1 MNGFTFSP
9 ALGWVAGGLLAG
21 LLAVLAVAE
30 IVQFARRRKAG
41 ASDETVAACIRR
53 TLMMLV
59 AAVMVLTPSVV
70 APTTSRAINATDVIL
85 AVDVTGSMAV
95 TDARYGSGEAISRI
109 DAARK
114 AVHDVTDAYP
124 DASFAAIRFGASGT
138 LDVPL
143 TPDAPAIDNWADTL
157 ALESTSVSA
166 GSSLDAPIDQL
177 LITAKS
183 IREAHPDDAIV
194 LYLISDGEQ
203 TSDKTRRT
211 FSSLRRYLDDGF
223 TVGVGSTEGSRIPA
237 IADGVSNGGSAAGSD
252 TADQWILDPDTG
264 EPGVSKMDEKNLK
277 DIADEIS
284 GTYVKLGEA
293 QTLADAVSSKVSD
306 QWRVTSTVKE
316 RTRTTPV
323 VWPLAIVLVLLL
335 AWELGAWIVTSRRLL

>member
-9 ALGWVAGGLLAG
+9 ALGWLTGGVLAG
-21 LLAVLAVAE
+21 ILTVLAVVE
-30 IVQFARRRKAG
+30 IVQFTRRRG
-41 ASDETVAACIRR
+41 TGTTDETVWACVRR
-53 TLMMLV
+53 TLMLLL
-59 AAVMVLTPSVV
+59 AAVMTLTPSVV

-95 TDARYGSGEAISRI
+95 SDAAYGADEPITRI

-114 AVHDVTDAYP
+114 AVHDVTAAYP
-124 DASFAAIRFGASGT
+124 GASFAAIRFGASGT

-157 ALESTSVSA
+157 TLESTSVST

-177 LITAKS
+177 LVTAKS
-183 IREAHPDDAIV
+183 IRESHPDDAIV

-223 TVGVGSTEGSRIPA
+223 AVGVGSAEGGKIPA
-237 IADGVSNGGSAAGSD
+237 IADGVGTAESNV
-252 TADQWILDPDTG
+252 TNQWAIDPDTG
-264 EPGVSKMDEKNLK
+264 QPGISKMDETNLK

-284 GTYVKLGEA
+284 GSFVALDAAT
-293 QTLADAVSSKVSD
+293 TLKDAVSAKTSN
-306 QWRVTSTVKE
+306 QWRVTSTVKQ

-323 VWPLAIVLVLLL
+323 VWPLAIALGVLL
-335 AWELGAWIVTSRRLL
+335 AWELGAWIATSRRLL